1 MYLSAGVN
9 CAGDQT
15 TDDPHRITSR
25 ICMWLDDFGVGRD
38 DHDVGSDDND
48 LNNYVNN
55 FNIDDYHDDAC
66 ANSNIG

>member
-1 MYLSAGVN
+1 
-9 CAGDQT
+9 
-15 TDDPHRITSR
+15 
-25 ICMWLDDFGVGRD
+25 MWLDDFGVGRD